1 MSDVNRERDLVLAP
15 NEYAFISDQTKGN
28 INVYVGPYKTSL
40 ANTDRPVMFDPATK
54 RFEKCNLEDSM
65 RSFIIA
71 PEGWYVVLKNPSKDT
86 NPPKIGTSNNLAELN
101 VGRKVNIAGPISF
114 ALWAGQMAR
123 VIRGHNLSSNQYLL
137 VRIYDEEQARANWGK
152 SVIKTKE
159 GEANEAKELNEV
171 AETLTMGQLLIIR
184 GDEVSFYIPPTGIE
198 VVRDEYADDDEYVRE
213 AVTLERLEYCI
224 LLNEDGNK
232 RYIQGPK
239 VVFPE
244 PTEVFIQKNGMRKFK
259 AIELNEM
266 SGLYIKVIAPYK
278 EGKNEYKEGDE
289 LFITGKDQMIYYPRP
304 EHAIVRY
311 GTKER
316 HYAIAIP
323 AGEGRYYLNRKTG
336 TVALMK
342 GAAMFLPDPRE
353 FVLVRRVLSKKQTSL
368 WFPNNNEALEYNL
381 ALQNIAKNDNF
392 VTDFEVQEQN
402 QAPQQSQQL
411 RKKAKISDE
420 MVGDEFNRDNTHTPP
435 RMITLDTKYEG
446 AVTIAP
452 WTGYAVLVVSKTGKR
467 KVIEGPQSYLLEYDE
482 ELEGIEL
489 STGTPKTTDNSIKT
503 VYLRVLYNKVS
514 DEIMAESADYTQVR
528 IHLSYR
534 VNFEGSSDKWFNVE
548 NYVKFL
554 TDHMRSYIRNTVRR
568 YPIMEFYAN
577 GITILRDA
585 ILGES
590 DKKTGKRTGR
600 LFEENGMRI
609 YDVEILDISLG
620 DANIENL
627 LISSQQDTVMQTLR
641 INSEK
646 RKLEFTQESEAITRQ
661 IAATQSETKQT
672 IYELQKQETQK
683 LLEVTL
689 TKIESEIISKERHLQ
704 ARLDEQKSL
713 NQINDDELSRQ
724 KAVNNVE
731 LEKAQKELEQF
742 ILEEQTEVEAV
753 VAKAKAV
760 SPDLIAALQSFSDKE
775 LAQKMA
781 DSMAPLAILG
791 GKSIADVF
799 GNLLKGT
806 QLSSVLSGLKLP
818 ENKINDLND

>member
-40 ANTDRPVMFDPATK
+40 ANTDRPVMFDPDTK

-65 RSFIIA
+65 RSFVIA

-86 NPPKIGTSNNLAELN
+86 NQPKIGTSNNLAELN
-101 VGRKVNIAGPISF
+101 VGRKVNIAGPVSF

-159 GEANEAKELNEV
+159 GEGGDAKELSEV
-171 AETLTMGQLLIIR
+171 AQTLTMGQLLIIR

-198 VVRDEYADDDEYVRE
+198 VVRDEYGEDDEYVRE

-278 EGKNEYKEGDE
+278 DGKQEYKEGDE

-368 WFPNNNEALEYNL
+368 WFPNNDEALQYNL
-381 ALQNIAKNDNF
+381 ALQTIAKNDNF
-392 VTDFEVQEQN
+392 VTDFEVQEQT
-402 QAPQQSQQL
+402 QAPPAQQQL

-420 MVGDEFNRDNTHTPP
+420 MVGDEFNRDNSHTPP

-489 STGTPKTTDNSIKT
+489 STGTPKTSENTIRT

-514 DEIMAESADYTQVR
+514 DEIMAESADYTQVK
-528 IHLSYR
+528 INLSYR

-590 DKKTGKRTGR
+590 DKKTNKRTGR

-627 LISSQQDTVMQTLR
+627 LISSQQDVVMQTLR

-672 IYELQKQETQK
+672 IYDLQKQETKK

-689 TKIESEIISKERHLQ
+689 SKIESEIISKERHLQ

-724 KAVNNVE
+724 KAINNLE
-731 LEKAQKELEQF
+731 LEKAQRELEQF
-742 ILEEQTEVEAV
+742 
-753 VAKAKAV
+753 
-760 SPDLIAALQSFSDKE
+760 S
-775 LAQKMA
+775 
-781 DSMAPLAILG
+781 
-791 GKSIADVF
+791 VF
-799 GNLLKGT
+799 C
-806 QLSSVLSGLKLP
+806 
-818 ENKINDLND
+818 

>member
-40 ANTDRPVMFDPATK
+40 ANTDRPVMFDPDTK

-65 RSFIIA
+65 RSFVIA

-86 NPPKIGTSNNLAELN
+86 NQPKIGTSNNLAELN
-101 VGRKVNIAGPISF
+101 VGRKVNIAGPVSF

-159 GEANEAKELNEV
+159 GEGGDAKELSEV
-171 AETLTMGQLLIIR
+171 AQTLTMGQLLIIR

-198 VVRDEYADDDEYVRE
+198 VVRDEYGEDDEYVRE

-278 EGKNEYKEGDE
+278 DGKQEYKEGDE

-368 WFPNNNEALEYNL
+368 WFPNNDEALQYNL
-381 ALQNIAKNDNF
+381 ALQTIAKNDNF
-392 VTDFEVQEQN
+392 VTDFEVQEQT
-402 QAPQQSQQL
+402 QAPPAQQQL

-420 MVGDEFNRDNTHTPP
+420 MVGDEFNRDNSHTPP

-489 STGTPKTTDNSIKT
+489 STGTPKTSENTIRT

-514 DEIMAESADYTQVR
+514 DEIMAESADYTQVK
-528 IHLSYR
+528 INLSYR

-590 DKKTGKRTGR
+590 DKKTNKRTGR

-627 LISSQQDTVMQTLR
+627 LISSQQDVVMQTLR

-672 IYELQKQETQK
+672 IYDLQKQETKK

-689 TKIESEIISKERHLQ
+689 SKIESEIISKERHLQ

-724 KAVNNVE
+724 KAINNLE
-731 LEKAQKELEQF
+731 LEKAQRELEQF

-760 SPDLIAALQSFSDKE
+760 SPDLIAALQSFSDKA

-806 QLSSVLSGLKLP
+806 QLSSVLSSLKLP
-818 ENKINDLND
+818 ENTEE